1 MKSKLTAFEQYQ
13 KLLQARNRFGLGC
26 IFLILSI
33 VLLYQFLNT
42 TLTNQGL
49 AFVLTMIFGIF
60 GFLIVVFGFSMK
72 DICPWCKQHFFLQGG
87 GGMAKTKVFSYFSK
101 NTAFIATNPKMMS
114 VIKQIKPLK
123 HLSIHV

>member
-42 TLTNQGL
+42 TLTNQRL

-87 GGMAKTKVFSYFSK
+87 GGMAKNKSFQLFFQKHCVHCHESK
-101 NTAFIATNPKMMS
+101 NDVSHQAD
-114 VIKQIKPLK
+114 
-123 HLSIHV
+123 